1 MPPNARSIGEIFPLQ
16 GTLCQKLQEELTRFC
31 SGAADREA
39 ARPPLLPLPT
49 AAAAAATS
57 IARRLSERNDSDG
70 STNNHGGSR
79 GDGGDAATAATATV
93 AEAMEVDT
101 DGARR
106 PAGGGARE
114 RDSSAVRF
122 AIETIR
128 ESTGVSAELASYA
141 LLISKVCHHWRSSV
155 LSFWF
160 ELALRC
166 VLTRSR

>member
-39 ARPPLLPLPT
+39 ARPPPPPLPT
-49 AAAAAATS
+49 AAAAAAAS
-57 IARRLSERNDSDG
+57 VARRLSERNDSDG

-79 GDGGDAATAATATV
+79 GDAATATV
-93 AEAMEVDT
+93 AEAMEIDT

-141 LLISKVCHHWRSSV
+141 LLISKVCHH
-155 LSFWF
+155 
-160 ELALRC
+160 
-166 VLTRSR
+166 